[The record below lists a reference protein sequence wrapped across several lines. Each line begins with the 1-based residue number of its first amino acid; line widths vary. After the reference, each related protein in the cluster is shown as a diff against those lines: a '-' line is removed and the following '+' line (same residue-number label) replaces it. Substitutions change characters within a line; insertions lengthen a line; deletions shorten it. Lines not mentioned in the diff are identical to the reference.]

1 MLQSGNYRP
10 KLLFGIIDDWMLY
23 VILQH
28 KKKKKL
34 HSVAKE
40 SKKFKLQLY
49 MALKENEP
57 NMAAMNLAKEIKQ
70 KVKLACQKYMK
81 NTWREK

>member
-1 MLQSGNYRP
+1 M
-10 KLLFGIIDDWMLY
+10 
-23 VILQH
+23 
-28 KKKKKL
+28 
-34 HSVAKE
+34 AKE

-70 KVKLACQKYMK
+70 KAKLACQKYMK